1 MCCVF
6 LCEGQ
11 DRIANHLKTLQN
23 ETKSQNTAKVG
34 LFFKIKILCY
44 TRSLVQVIL
53 SQYISDIYFLFLE
66 NATLRNISRCI
77 NF

>member
-34 LFFKIKILCY
+34 LF
-44 TRSLVQVIL
+44 
-53 SQYISDIYFLFLE
+53 
-66 NATLRNISRCI
+66 
-77 NF
+77 